1 MGNMAL
7 GDEDYSGDYT
17 DSGDSNFGDDLS
29 RYSQDAQDYIRNNAQ
44 TRINGK
50 PVGDDGKN
58 TAGFGKFGQKT
69 DEDGNKKW
77 GLLKKGEDDASKK
90 PNTNGKGGDKK
101 ASLGE
106 KENNVESGNQ
116 STAGKFKNA
125 VQGIKDIKSGKIG
138 KGKGKLKKAGP
149 LMAILALC
157 LGFGGASFFG
167 QMAMP
172 FSLISQFQENF
183 DSISVSQNIRSK
195 TFLRWQTAKESNKVK
210 DCIKAHY
217 FKADEF
223 KVSSRQKQKLAKSGI
238 TFEEEGGT
246 TVMKHMRSNGE
257 IQTIVADPGQAGEG
271 RIYFNDAFENDVE
284 FRTSYTEGA
293 RTWRGAVGAW
303 FDSSMNK
310 LLNKL
315 GVQRGV
321 WRDFKSGKKQ
331 QEGME
336 DMRKTI
342 SGDSDADS
350 ANGKAGSSEASKKKT
365 GTDAN
370 GNDVYEE
377 TVSSGTKEDVSLS
390 RTDVE
395 TDSNGKI
402 TSTEGVKTKLK
413 GIADSVGKIKGFTSI
428 ATGIY
433 CGIQD
438 FVGAVYGI
446 VAVYQGMQII
456 GVASNVFEGIQKA
469 QIGDGDSAP
478 IHELSTSL
486 THSTESTYEEVESV
500 KKIDDENYETDKTA
514 SVTRSRSAME
524 ANAIGALYGGTAVDN
539 NDPSVKS
546 FNINSSLKNMYTG
559 LASVLNNVSLS
570 ASSFR
575 NCTIAKMAAAA
586 AGVALDAGVL
596 VACIFTAG
604 IGCLVDFFV
613 EEAGTA
619 AFSAIFSA
627 AVSIAISYLV
637 PFIAKV
643 LIRKVATVVAGEDL
657 GNALVSGANMYM
669 GKNHQYSGGAVANK
683 DGLIAYLQERD
694 RVVAEN
700 ARYERESRSPFDI
713 TSKYTFLGSLANQ
726 MIPFASSATSLTGI
740 VNGASIVV
748 GKAIGSISP
757 KTSAVSAAIEA
768 QAASDNTEKYCP
780 DIADIGGVADAF
792 CNPYVITDVS
802 TMDTQPAEVINSID
816 DKNLIANSNGEP
828 EIKEDSKLAK
838 YIVYC
843 GQRSSPW
850 GVADQN
856 IASEVDTAGGVG
868 GTVGSSIIGA
878 IPIVGDGFDIVSNEQ
893 KYENMGWISGESCV
907 VGNDNGDGKYD
918 SSIGWKEAKKYQR
931 FIEDQRLAEAEGI
944 IEESAVTK
952 YLASYYEKHP
962 LDNSFEGVLARNSGY
977 TKETVEDVLAI
988 LELSTWLADYDPSTY
1003 APYVKN
1009 ELHKEGT
1016 KNISAIEDESIRWPA
1031 IFAAVTEKHHF
1042 GRRIVNIAAI

>member
-1 MGNMAL
+1 M

-17 DSGDSNFGDDLS
+17 DSDESNFGDDLS
-29 RYSQDAQDYIRNNAQ
+29 RYSQDAQDYIRDNAQ

-90 PNTNGKGGDKK
+90 PNINGKGGDKK

-106 KENNVESGNQ
+106 KENNVESDDQ

-167 QMAMP
+167 QMSMP

-183 DSISVSQNIRSK
+183 DSISVSQNMRSK
-195 TFLRWQTAKESNKVK
+195 KFLKWQSAKESNKVK

-223 KVSSRQKQKLAKSGI
+223 KVSNRQKQKLAKSGI
-238 TFEEEGGT
+238 TFEEEGGI
-246 TVMKHMRSNGE
+246 TVMKHMRADGE
-257 IQTIVADPGQAGEG
+257 VQTIVADPSQAGEG
-271 RIYFNDAFENDVE
+271 RIYFDDAFENDAD
-284 FRTSYTEGA
+284 FRTSYTNGA

-303 FDSSMNK
+303 FDSSMNS
-310 LLNKL
+310 LLKKL

-321 WRDFKSGKKQ
+321 WREFKSGKKQ
-331 QEGME
+331 EEGMA
-336 DMRKTI
+336 DMKKTI

-350 ANGKAGSSEASKKKT
+350 AGGKAGSSEATRTET
-365 GTDAN
+365 GETDAN
-370 GNDVYEE
+370 GNPVYKEE
-377 TVSSGTKEDVSLS
+377 VSSGTKEDVSLS

-469 QIGDGDSAP
+469 QIGDGASSP

-486 THSTESTYEEVESV
+486 TQRTESTYEEVKSV
-500 KKIDDENYETDKTA
+500 KDTGNDNYVADKTD
-514 SVTRSRSAME
+514 STTRSRSAME
-524 ANAIGALYGGTAVDN
+524 ANAIGAIYGGTTVDN

-546 FNINSSLKNMYTG
+546 FNINTSLKNMYTG
-559 LASVLNNVSLS
+559 LASVLNGFSVS
-570 ASSFR
+570 ASAFR
-575 NCTIAKMAAAA
+575 NCTVAKMGAAA
-586 AGVALDAGVL
+586 AGALIDTGVL

-613 EEAGTA
+613 EEASSA
-619 AFSAIFSA
+619 AFSAAF
-627 AVSIAISYLV
+627 SIAIGVAVSFLV
-637 PFIAKV
+637 PYVAKILTRKIATEV
-643 LIRKVATVVAGEDL
+643 LGEDL

-683 DGLIAYLQERD
+683 SGLIAYLQEKD

-700 ARYERESRSPFDI
+700 ARYERETRSPFDV

-726 MIPFASSATSLTGI
+726 MIPFASSATSLTGAI
-740 VNGASIVV
+740 NGMSTV
-748 GKAIGSISP
+748 IGGAVSSLSP

-780 DIADIGGVADAF
+780 DMADIGGIADAF
-792 CNPYVITDVS
+792 CNPYVITDTS
-802 TMDTQPAEVINSID
+802 TMNIQPAEVVNSIND
-816 DKNLIANSNGEP
+816 DNLEADNEGNP
-828 EIKEDSKLAK
+828 VVKEDSKLAK
-838 YIVYC
+838 YIIYC

-856 IASEVDTAGGVG
+856 IAGEVDKAGNAG

-878 IPIVGDGFDIVSNEQ
+878 IPIVGDGFDIASNKQ

-907 VGNDNGDGKYD
+907 VGNNNGNNSFDE
-918 SSIGWKEAKKYQR
+918 SIGWEEAKTYQR

-952 YLASYYEKHP
+952 FVSSYYEKHP
-962 LDNSFEGVLARNSGY
+962 LDNSFEGLLARYSGY
-977 TKETVEDVLAI
+977 TKDTVENVIAV
-988 LELSTWLADYDPSTY
+988 LELSNWLANYDPSSY
-1003 APYVKN
+1003 APYAESQILADDDYSVD
-1009 ELHKEGT
+1009 
-1016 KNISAIEDESIRWPA
+1016 IIEDKLITLSPITIIPNREYYL
-1031 IFAAVTEKHHF
+1031 
-1042 GRRIVNIAAI
+1042 GRRYTDNITA